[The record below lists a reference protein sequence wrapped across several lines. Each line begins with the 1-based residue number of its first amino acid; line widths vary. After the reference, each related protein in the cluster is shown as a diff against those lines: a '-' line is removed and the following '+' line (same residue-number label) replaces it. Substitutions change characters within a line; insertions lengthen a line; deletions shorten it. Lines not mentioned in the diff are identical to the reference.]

1 MCCNERR
8 YFIVNTHESYYPDNG
23 SLEMSPKLV
32 ISPRWRTDIKK
43 EGATLVKVSGKKEV
57 GGPKVWNP
65 KRGHFSVFGSLL
77 ETPRSEHPEHRVG
90 VRDEILKRS
99 FSRIH
104 TFLISADG

>member
-32 ISPRWRTDIKK
+32 IFSLMADGYK
-43 EGATLVKVSGKKEV
+43 EGRSYTCKGFWKKEV
-57 GGPKVWNP
+57 GGPKVWYP

-77 ETPRSEHPEHRVG
+77 ETPRSEHPEHRVS
-90 VRDEILKRS
+90 VKDTSLKRS